1 MPNNLIIS
9 PISID
14 LGAKNTGVYFAHY
27 SAGSS
32 LEDIEK
38 DGKVYQ
44 LEKDKF
50 TLMMGSRT
58 AFRHQRRGY
67 KRRQMAKRLF
77 RLIWCEEFGLEWNDD
92 IQQTVSFLLNRRG
105 FSFLT
110 EEYNAEDLKQFPKEA
125 FDSLPLRIR
134 DEIGNT
140 NGESYDLSEKIS
152 QWKEY
157 EPTNFLELF
166 ESIDQEAKKI
176 KHKLFLISCTSALK
190 TFCEAKI
197 RGDEIKENKNRKN
210 KRYLPEWVLDAWEK
224 QKVEKI
230 DQIRDYGK
238 TINLA
243 KKINQLE
250 RDTAEKILN
259 SIPND
264 FDSEKT
270 RLNESK
276 WNFHSEEFKRI
287 TSEFKESD
295 KSNESSQ
302 VAEKARQEWLKTH
315 LHHFAFALYK
325 VKEELT
331 SGARHR
337 SKYFEDIKKILTRTD
352 HTHSYLRCFC
362 AKLHS
367 GDFESHSQAYLTV
380 EMLANLVGH
389 LSNLELK
396 PLRKYFN
403 DKSHE
408 TGDYWDENR
417 LKFLF
422 GRWILREWRVDF
434 KKNRDKA
441 QNERGDYSSLCEKW
455 KSHKGSVIDFWLQE
469 DPNLTVPPYQDNN
482 NRRPPKCQ
490 SLVLNEK
497 YLDREYKNW
506 RTWLSELTA
515 LQNVK
520 DYLGDYQ
527 TNLKTLKSRGGNG
540 RCYFSDELTGHLR
553 TDSGRRTYKDLDA
566 RILQFI
572 LDRVKAS
579 DPLRLNEIFS
589 HTKKYRQSQSTSEEK
604 EIAKK
609 NLEKFIKCSELP
621 DTLKTIGHCQ
631 DKGVFAQDSF
641 LHLVCNYY
649 KIRQKARDG
658 RVFIHPEYRCVKV
671 KHRRFEKTGRFDDAG
686 HLLTYCNHKP
696 RQKRH
701 QLFFDFA
708 ALFHLSPQQLEEKTE
723 AKDDVQLV
731 GWLEKN
737 FSRFETNCKKA
748 AEEQKK
754 RRGELKGDIETAY
767 ADRNA
772 DRTLYGLIT
781 RAQRLCRDLGEK
793 LKHQSEHEDWNRTLD
808 HHPATA
814 VYLLAQTYNIAFK
827 ERSGKARTCTV
838 CSLDNAQRMQVYDDS
853 VKAQRLAA
861 IPTRLIDGAVMRL
874 ARILGHAIAGDKWRR
889 IESDLEVDSAV
900 RVPIIT
906 ESNRFE
912 FEPSLEKLKGR
923 QPDTNLK
930 TEKMLSKSDR
940 IKAVANNIS
949 PYSGDNVGGD
959 GDLDHIIPRSHPK
972 WGTLNDEANLIYTSL
987 KDNRDRKGAHKHYTL
1002 SDLHYKYKYTVFNK
1016 DDDSEI
1022 AEWIKAEIWD
1032 EEKEDFTFG
1041 RYLSFVNLTPNQ
1053 QKAFRHALFLKDGDP
1068 LREAVIDAINHRTKT
1083 LVNGTQRY
1091 FAEVLA
1097 NELYKKAK
1105 VIKKHHLL
1113 SFDYFGVEAQDNSR
1127 GDGIHNLRYEL
1138 ESYYRP
1144 DLKCYAK
1151 EDGAS
1156 QKPYSHL
1163 LDAQIAFCMIADA
1176 HRGDGGLRINLGD
1189 TGIWSRVDRTT
1200 GEIQT
1205 KNSQVYDAQLFDA
1218 TQVKPN
1224 EMRPVQFL
1232 NRRPSNQTNFA
1243 HRSIHRDTIYAE
1255 HYLPILIHSKTAK
1268 VRIGFDWSNSF
1279 EFTESK
1285 PSREKL
1291 YFALQFNPKTKSMVL
1306 TRNNSFEELMKGLRQ
1321 IGIGMNRESE
1331 YFCISLNKRMV
1342 HAYYI
1347 ENYNTAKGYQ
1357 DYDSGMKFLRDKLAY
1372 RTERKNFATLDEAKE
1387 ILNKEEKFRLPRSQS
1402 NLVLPVKKE
1411 WEKLVSKWE
1420 EKSAK
1425 IGDSEFLCCF
1435 FSIKESNNK
1444 QPHEKFRKVF
1454 SLPIKTNEGKILL
1467 KRKSW
1472 NGKPNFQIVNDSDPL
1487 GAKSFIPTIENEH
1500 QIKLLSGSASSSKIF
1515 LLKNDKYYSKKIDG
1529 MSLIDPDNW
1538 YEVKLSE
1545 EEEKKLGGIVSL
1557 SYRISDNTRP
1567 YVRVKFSKKLN
1578 MNQIMQ
1584 LLEEPLLTPRYPDN
1598 DRSGEKKT
1606 NMLTSFQEKLD
1617 QGEPLEFKGA
1627 AFSKPIKKKLSEVF
1641 KLLH

>member
-1 MPNNLIIS
+1 MPKNLIIS

-38 DGKVYQ
+38 EGKVYR
-44 LEKDKF
+44 LDKDKY
-50 TLMMGSRT
+50 TLMMVSRT
-58 AFRHQRRGY
+58 AARHRRRGY
-67 KRRQMAKRLF
+67 KRRQMVKRLF
-77 RLIWCEEFGLEWNDD
+77 RLVWCEEFGLEWNDD
-92 IQQTVSFLLNRRG
+92 IQQSVSFLLNRRG

-110 EEYNAEDLKQFPKEA
+110 EEYNAEELKQFPKEA
-125 FDSLPLRIR
+125 IDLLPIRVR

-140 NGESYDLSEKIS
+140 NGESYDLNEKLS

-157 EPTNFLELF
+157 EPTNILELF
-166 ESIDQEAKKI
+166 ESIDQEAKKV

-190 TFCEAKI
+190 TFCEEKT
-197 RGDEIKENKNRKN
+197 RGDEIQENKNRKN
-210 KRYLPEWVLDAWEK
+210 KPYLPEWVLDAWEK
-224 QKVEKI
+224 QKVVEI

-250 RDTAEKILN
+250 RDAAEKILN
-259 SIPND
+259 SIPKA
-264 FDSEKT
+264 FDNEKSK
-270 RLNESK
+270 LNESI
-276 WNFHSEEFKRI
+276 WNFHSQEFKREA
-287 TSEFKESD
+287 SEFKEPD

-302 VAEKARQEWLKTH
+302 AGEKARQKWLKTH
-315 LHHFAFALYK
+315 LHHFAFALCK
-325 VKEELT
+325 VKDELT

-337 SKYFEDIKKILTRTD
+337 SKYFEEIKNILTRTD
-352 HTHSYLRCFC
+352 HTHGYLKFFC
-362 AKLHS
+362 AKFHS
-367 GDFESHSQAYLTV
+367 GDFESHAQARLTA
-380 EMLANLVGH
+380 ELLANLVGH

-417 LKFLF
+417 LKLLF

-434 KKNRDKA
+434 NKNRDKA
-441 QNERGDYSSLCEKW
+441 PNERGDYGSLCKKW
-455 KSHKGSVIDFWLQE
+455 KSHKGSVIEFWLQE

-490 SLVLNEK
+490 SLVLNAK
-497 YLDREYKNW
+497 YLDKEYKNW
-506 RTWLSELTA
+506 RTWLNKLIA

-520 DYLGDYQ
+520 DYLEDYQ
-527 TNLKTLKSRGGNG
+527 TNLKTLKSRSGNG
-540 RCYFSDELTGHLR
+540 RCYFSDELTDHLR

-589 HTKKYRQSQSTSEEK
+589 HTKKYRQSQSTSEKK
-604 EIAKK
+604 EIARKD
-609 NLEKFIKCSELP
+609 LENSIEHSELP
-621 DTLKTIGHCQ
+621 DTLKTIRHYQ
-631 DKGVFAQDSF
+631 DKGVFAQGSF

-649 KIRQKARDG
+649 KIRQNARDG
-658 RVFIHPEYRCVKV
+658 RVFIHPEYRNVQG
-671 KHRRFEKTGRFDDAG
+671 RGYEKTGRFDDSG

-708 ALFHLSPQQLEEKTE
+708 GLFHLSPQQVEEKTE
-723 AKDDVQLV
+723 AKSDVQLV
-731 GWLEKN
+731 GWLENN
-737 FSRFETNCKKA
+737 FRRLKVNCGKA

-754 RRGELKGDIETAY
+754 RRGGLKEDIQTAY

-772 DRTLYGLIT
+772 DRTLHGLMI
-781 RAQRLCRDLGEK
+781 RAQGLCRELGEK
-793 LKHQSEHEDWNRTLD
+793 LYHQSEYEDWNQTLN

-814 VYLLAQTYNIAFK
+814 VYLLAQINNIVFK
-827 ERSGKARTCTV
+827 ERSGKARTCAV
-838 CSLDNAQRMQVYDDS
+838 CSLDNTQRMQVYDDS

-874 ARILGHAIAGDKWRR
+874 ARILGQAIANDKWER
-889 IESDLEVDSAV
+889 IESDLNANSAV

-912 FEPSLEKLKGR
+912 FEPSLKKLKGR
-923 QPDTNLK
+923 NPDANPMIL
-930 TEKMLSKSDR
+930 LSKKDR

-949 PYSGDNVGGD
+949 PYSGANVGGD

-987 KDNRDRKGAHKHYTL
+987 EDNRDRKGAHKHYTL
-1002 SDLHYKYKYTVFNK
+1002 SNLHYNYKNTVFNK
-1016 DDDSEI
+1016 IDDSEI
-1022 AEWIKAEIWD
+1022 AEWIKTKIWD
-1032 EEKEDFTFG
+1032 EKNEDFTFG
-1041 RYLSFVNLTPNQ
+1041 RYLSFVNLTPDQ

-1068 LREAVIDAINHRTKT
+1068 LRETVIDAINHRTKT

-1091 FAEVLA
+1091 FAEVLG

-1105 VIKKHHLL
+1105 AIKKHHLL

-1127 GDGIHNLRYEL
+1127 GDGIHYLRYEL

-1156 QKPYSHL
+1156 QNQYSHL

-1176 HRGDGGLRINLGD
+1176 HQGDGGLRINLGD

-1205 KNSQVYDAQLFDA
+1205 KNSQVCDDQMFNAL
-1218 TQVKPN
+1218 QVKP
-1224 EMRPVQFL
+1224 EDLRVRYL
-1232 NRRPSNQTNFA
+1232 ERRIPEQRKFS

-1255 HYLPILIHSKTAK
+1255 HYLPILVHSKTAK
-1268 VRIGFDWSNSF
+1268 VRIGFNWCNSF

-1285 PSREKL
+1285 VNRQKL
-1291 YFALQFNPKTKSMVL
+1291 YFALRFNAKTKDMML
-1306 TRNNSFEELMKGLRQ
+1306 TKDDSFEELLDRLRQ
-1321 IGIGMNRESE
+1321 IRIGMNRESE
-1331 YFCISLNKRMV
+1331 YFCISLNTRMI
-1342 HAYYI
+1342 HTYYI
-1347 ENYNTAKGYQ
+1347 ANYNTAKGYQ
-1357 DYDSGMKFLRDKLAY
+1357 VYGGGMKFLREKLAY
-1372 RTERKNFATLDEAKE
+1372 RTEKKKITTLYEAQKILNNEKNFE
-1387 ILNKEEKFRLPRSQS
+1387 LNKDKQS
-1402 NLVLPVKKE
+1402 GKDKQPSLVLPVKKE
-1411 WEKLVSKWE
+1411 WKKLVSKWE
-1420 EKSAK
+1420 EKPAK
-1425 IGDSEFLCCF
+1425 IGDSEFLSCF
-1435 FSIKESNNK
+1435 FGIKESNNK
-1444 QPHEKFRKVF
+1444 QPHEKIRKVF

-1487 GAKSFIPTIENEH
+1487 GAKSFIPAIENEH
-1500 QIKLLSGSASSSKIF
+1500 QIKLLSGSANSSNIF
-1515 LLKNDKYYSKKIDG
+1515 LLKNDKYYSKKNDD
-1529 MSLIDPDNW
+1529 MSLIDPSNW

-1545 EEEKKLGGIVSL
+1545 EEEKRLDGIVSL
-1557 SYRISDNTRP
+1557 SYRISDNSRP
-1567 YVRVKFSKKLN
+1567 HVRVKFSKKLN
-1578 MNQIMQ
+1578 RDQILR
-1584 LLEEPLLTPRYPDN
+1584 LLNDPLLTPRYPDN
-1598 DRSGEKKT
+1598 DRTGEKKT

-1617 QGEPLEFKGA
+1617 QGEPLEYKGA
-1627 AFSKPIKKKLSEVF
+1627 VFSKPIKEKLSEVF
-1641 KLLH
+1641 